1 MKMRER
7 VLWVGVML
15 LVFGVTG
22 AAMSYVNLHHSE
34 EEHLGPLILAIDAG
48 SSSDFMLLTGI
59 APGMKSLEVKIYWF
73 PRLDILD
80 ITLNY
85 TRPTRPYTVSLYEE
99 GGAGRLSKTFDWRI
113 SPVTHVFDIPED
125 WRYLYKTTVFNY
137 DDHPICLV
145 EEITFSRQT
154 LDSNMQT
161 AVIIGVAFSVFGIAV
176 VSAAMPMPRF
186 MGKQARD
193 AGIGELI
200 SKRRGLRI
208 GVPMV
213 EGRIKLYVESTR
225 VLTGFHSAE
234 SIDRIGSE
242 WMGTKPKYDFVL
254 PEEQEKVVGI
264 VRESCQTLGFE
275 LVVVDVTQQDGLHR
289 AIITTFGGIRE
300 SPTIVSGSGRRIQG
314 IISKDQVDAFLSKEK
329 KTWI

>member
-1 MKMRER
+1 
-7 VLWVGVML
+7 ML

-22 AAMSYVNLHHSE
+22 AALSYVNLYDLE
-34 EEHLGPLILAIDAG
+34 KEHLGSPILTIDAG

-59 APGMKSLEVKIYWF
+59 APEMKSLEVKIYWF
-73 PRLDILD
+73 PRLDILNK
-80 ITLNY
+80 TLNY

-99 GGAGRLSKTFDWRI
+99 GGSGRLSKTFDWRI

-145 EEITFSRQT
+145 EEITFSRQA
-154 LDSNMQT
+154 LDSSMQT
-161 AVIIGVAFSVFGIAV
+161 GMIIGVAFSVLGIAV
-176 VSAAMPMPRF
+176 VSVAMLLPLF
-186 MGKQARD
+186 MGEQERD
-193 AGIGELI
+193 TGIRELI

-208 GVPMV
+208 GVPIA

-225 VLTGFHSAE
+225 VLVGFHSAE
-234 SIDRIGSE
+234 SIRGTSE
-242 WMGTKPKYDFVL
+242 WMGTRPKYDFVL
-254 PEEQEKVVGI
+254 PEDQEKVVGI
-264 VRESCQTLGFE
+264 VRESCQEHGFE

-300 SPTIVSGSGRRIQG
+300 SPTIVSGSGRRIEG
-314 IISKDQVDAFLSKEK
+314 VLSKDQVDAFLSKEK